1 MKQLEKQDYTYAIHL
16 LCKAFEHNKSVLT
29 VCRHAKRIPELMRYC
44 LYTSAL
50 QNLAFITDDK
60 SAVVLCTKPQLI
72 KPTLKQVL
80 YQLKFALCG
89 IGVFHIHTVLK
100 RESRIHAQ
108 HPTTPYLHL
117 MFIGVDVS
125 MQGQG
130 IGSAMLT
137 EIKQMTQATKL
148 PIVLE
153 TSTIQ
158 NIDFYISNGFTLYAQ
173 EKMYGYMLYFFIY
186 PI

>member
-16 LCKAFEHNKSVLT
+16 LCKAFKHNKSVLS
-29 VCRHAKRIPELMRYC
+29 VSRHSKRIPELMRYC

-60 SAVVLCTKPQLI
+60 SAVVLCTKPQSI
-72 KPTLKQVL
+72 KPNLKQVL
-80 YQLKFALCG
+80 YQLRFILCG

-108 HPTTPYLHL
+108 HPTSPYIHL